1 MPPTKIQDGVV
12 VSLEYTL
19 KLDDG
24 EVVDEATADDP
35 LEYLHGADN
44 IIPGL
49 EKALTGLKIG
59 DRKQVVIQPEEGYG
73 EYDPEDMEEVE
84 RSLFPDDLELEEGM
98 MLTMSDENDNLFDAV
113 VVDYDDE
120 VVTLDFNHP
129 LAGETLHF
137 DVRVLALRDAT
148 EEEKLHGHPHDA
160 GADHA

>member
-1 MPPTKIQDGVV
+1 MPPTTIQNGVV

-19 KLDDG
+19 TLDDG
-24 EVVDEATADDP
+24 EVVDEATADAP

-120 VVTLDFNHP
+120 IVTLDFNHP

-137 DVRVLALRDAT
+137 TVRVLALRDAT
-148 EEEKLHGHPHDA
+148 EEEKLHGHPHNAD
-160 GADHA
+160 ADHV

>member
-1 MPPTKIQDGVV
+1 MPPTTIQNGVV

-59 DRKQVVIQPEEGYG
+59 DRKQVTIQPEEGYG

-137 DVRVLALRDAT
+137 NVRVLALRDAT
-148 EEEKLHGHPHDA
+148 EEEKLHGHPHSM
-160 GADHA
+160 GADHV